1 MIINFNI
8 PGKINVE
15 FYQLENIYRVC
26 QFSRGC
32 EHAFSDDLHSKLF
45 DLINLNNV

>member
-26 QFSRGC
+26 HFSRGC
-32 EHAFSDDLHSKLF
+32 EHAFSDVM
-45 DLINLNNV
+45 IYIRNCII